1 MGNTFQIPIF
11 IFIHVQY
18 NCSIFPKSIYNT
30 VTEQHPPPPPS
41 LSLSPLFAN
50 TGKTI
55 PSKNANFLAGIQ
67 HLHSKLDQ
75 LYTGQQGLASLMQE
89 QDLHGKTLANWQ
101 HISVPTSHNV

>member
-30 VTEQHPPPPPS
+30 VTEHPPPFS
-41 LSLSPLFAN
+41 FFSPLFAK

-55 PSKNANFLAGIQ
+55 LSKNANFLAGIQ

>member
-1 MGNTFQIPIF
+1 MFNTIAQFSPNQFMI
-11 IFIHVQY
+11 QSL
-18 NCSIFPKSIYNT
+18 NN
-30 VTEQHPPPPPS
+30 HPPPP
-41 LSLSPLFAN
+41 SLSPLFAN

>member
-1 MGNTFQIPIF
+1 MFNTIAQFSPNQF
-11 IFIHVQY
+11 IIQTL
-18 NCSIFPKSIYNT
+18 NNI
-30 VTEQHPPPPPS
+30 PPPPPL

-67 HLHSKLDQ
+67 HPHSKLDQ

>member
-1 MGNTFQIPIF
+1 MFNTIAKFSQNQF
-11 IFIHVQY
+11 IIQSL
-18 NCSIFPKSIYNT
+18 NNT
-30 VTEQHPPPPPS
+30 PPPPL

>member
-1 MGNTFQIPIF
+1 MFNTIAQFSPNQF
-11 IFIHVQY
+11 IIQSL
-18 NCSIFPKSIYNT
+18 NNI
-30 VTEQHPPPPPS
+30 PPPPL